1 VTSLKQIEANRRN
14 AAKST
19 GPRTKEGKSVSK
31 LNALRHGLFSQE
43 VLVSGE
49 DPSEFESLHQQL
61 ETELQPEGA
70 LESQLVERV
79 AACMWRLRRLYRVE
93 AGVFAFERFRAK
105 LEVAQDDANAY
116 EEVSILDRPYD
127 LIITDEDKHDE
138 ALARERTA
146 RKSLRKLTSTVGAA
160 FISDAHHGDAFSKL
174 SRYEAAIERSFYRAL
189 HELQRLQAARKGD
202 GISAPV
208 AVDLSVDMGPSPT
221 SNEG

>member
-70 LESQLVERV
+70 LESQLVERSARRASCGMYV
-79 AACMWRLRRLYRVE
+79 A
-93 AGVFAFERFRAK
+93 
-105 LEVAQDDANAY
+105 
-116 EEVSILDRPYD
+116 P
-127 LIITDEDKHDE
+127 
-138 ALARERTA
+138 
-146 RKSLRKLTSTVGAA
+146 AA
-160 FISDAHHGDAFSKL
+160 PL
-174 SRYEAAIERSFYRAL
+174 
-189 HELQRLQAARKGD
+189 
-202 GISAPV
+202 
-208 AVDLSVDMGPSPT
+208 
-221 SNEG
+221 